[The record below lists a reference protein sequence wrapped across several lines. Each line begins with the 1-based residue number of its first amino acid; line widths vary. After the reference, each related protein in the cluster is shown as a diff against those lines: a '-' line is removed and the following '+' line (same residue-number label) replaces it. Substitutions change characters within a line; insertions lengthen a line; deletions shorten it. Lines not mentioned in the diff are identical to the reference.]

1 MGLPLELQGKVQNPV
16 DRIEPVELALA
27 GLADCIVGMSAVHA
41 VTNGIDVGKIS
52 ATVRAPKICRL
63 FAIDG
68 IEKRDQ
74 NFGDFV
80 IEGEI
85 VFDANW

>member
-52 ATVRAPKICRL
+52 ATVRAPKICRRFL
-63 FAIDG
+63 QSTVS
-68 IEKRDQ
+68 RS
-74 NFGDFV
+74 V
-80 IEGEI
+80 IRTSVISSSMGK
-85 VFDANW
+85 